1 MSDFGSSREVVRN
14 SREVVTLATFSAKLA
29 EMCLN
34 HSFPPRSCG
43 LERPRF
49 RWAKIGKF
57 VEQFCVTHLHHE
69 RHWARFAR
77 AASKPVKTPACR
89 TEDFLYTDLLNGLAR
104 LVPRRLASPTR
115 AWCLPAPQAPPA
127 QLVRTENILQSLI
140 FVPPRRCFSRK
151 HSIVG
156 EKI

>member
-14 SREVVTLATFSAKLA
+14 SSEVVSLAVFFAKLA

-57 VEQFCVTHLHHE
+57 VEQFRAIHLHHE
-69 RHWARFAR
+69 RRWARFAR
-77 AASKPVKTPACR
+77 AEACLTWLR
-89 TEDFLYTDLLNGLAR
+89 GPEAR
-104 LVPRRLASPTR
+104 L
-115 AWCLPAPQAPPA
+115 AWLGGSEACLTW
-127 QLVRTENILQSLI
+127 L
-140 FVPPRRCFSRK
+140 
-151 HSIVG
+151 
-156 EKI
+156 